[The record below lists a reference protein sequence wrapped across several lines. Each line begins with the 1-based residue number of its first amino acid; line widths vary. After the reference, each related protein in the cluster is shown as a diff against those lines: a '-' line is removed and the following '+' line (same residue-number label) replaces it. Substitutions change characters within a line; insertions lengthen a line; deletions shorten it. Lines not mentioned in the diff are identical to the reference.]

1 MKRLLF
7 LPFAV
12 VLMACPGDKKP
23 QKTASLSV
31 PVDTTGRAADLSSV
45 KTNLP
50 AAAPDTFKPRK
61 LAHTASRGGESAPE
75 LADAPP
81 PLTEVVQREESVS
94 QFCFIEFGKKS
105 DPSLRGNVDM
115 AVSVASAGVSDIRI
129 ASSSW
134 SGNAGAA
141 VDNCLIQRAKRAW
154 KLAPGSVKPG
164 KYAVRLTF
172 SG

>member
-1 MKRLLF
+1 MKRLLP

-23 QKTASLSV
+23 QKTAALSV
-31 PVDTTGRAADLSSV
+31 PVDTTAQTTNLSTVKSSV
-45 KTNLP
+45 P
-50 AAAPDTFKPRK
+50 PAAPDTFRPRK
-61 LAHTASRGGESAPE
+61 LAHTTVRSSAGE

-81 PLTEVVQREESVS
+81 PLTDVVQREESVS
-94 QFCFIEFGKKS
+94 QFCFIEFGKKT

-141 VDNCLIQRAKRAW
+141 VDNCLIERAKRAW

>member
-1 MKRLLF
+1 MKRPLL

-23 QKTASLSV
+23 QKAAALPV
-31 PVDTTGRAADLSSV
+31 PVDTAAPATNLSAV
-45 KTNLP
+45 KSNLP

-61 LAHTASRGGESAPE
+61 LAHTSRSAGSVDLP
-75 LADAPP
+75 DAPP
-81 PLTEVVQREESVS
+81 PLTEVVQREQSVS
-94 QFCFIEFGKKS
+94 QFCFIEFGKKT
-105 DPSLRGNVDM
+105 DPALRGTVDV

-141 VDNCLIQRAKRAW
+141 VDNCLTQRAKRAW

-164 KYAVRLTF
+164 KYAVRLSF
-172 SG
+172 SGS